1 MTIPS
6 ASVSEAFG
14 KGLTEICERA
24 SVAVDERH
32 PKAVDVDLGS

>member
-6 ASVSEAFG
+6 ASVGEAFG
-14 KGLTEICERA
+14 KDRTEICERA

-32 PKAVDVDLGS
+32 PKVLDVDLGS